1 MKEAAL
7 GGLLIGLGAALLLLV
22 NRRIAGVA
30 GIVGGVVRP
39 TRGDVGWRIA
49 FLAGLA
55 GGGVALWAVH
65 PEWFAPGITRSPAML
80 LGAGVLVGVGTR
92 LGNGCTSGHGLCG
105 VACRSP
111 RSIVATMVFM
121 AVAAGVV
128 FVMGH
133 FA

>member
-1 MKEAAL
+1 VKEAAL
-7 GGLLIGLGAALLLLV
+7 GGLLIGLGAALLLVV

-30 GIVGGVVRP
+30 GIVGGVVKP
-39 TRGDVGWRIA
+39 SRGDVGWRVA
-49 FLAGLA
+49 FLVGLTA
-55 GGGVALWAVH
+55 GGLALWAGH
-65 PEWFAPGITRSPAML
+65 PEWFAAGITRSPAVL

-111 RSIVATMVFM
+111 RSIVATLIFM

-128 FVMGH
+128 FAMGRL
-133 FA
+133 A